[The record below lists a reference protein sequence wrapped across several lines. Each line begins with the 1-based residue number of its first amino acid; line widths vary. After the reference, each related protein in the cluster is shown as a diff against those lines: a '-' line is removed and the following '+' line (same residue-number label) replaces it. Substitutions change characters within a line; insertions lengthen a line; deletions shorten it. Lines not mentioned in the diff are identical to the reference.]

1 VASSST
7 DAFIGGGSG
16 NQIGSSSANAAI
28 DGGSGNIIEAN
39 AGWSVI
45 GGGENNTTSSGWSM
59 IAGGNGNV
67 VGSGTVGSTIGGGYN
82 NTNIGQYA
90 TVPGGYAN
98 LAGGSYS
105 FAAGYEAQTL
115 YNGSFIWSDSTG
127 SLAATNNNSVT
138 MRASGGYRL
147 YSSSSSGVFLPAGS
161 GSWNSLSDRHAKNHL
176 APVDPQ
182 AILAGVAALPI
193 SQWSYKTEEGVR
205 HVGPMAQDFHQAFEV
220 GENDTSIS
228 TVDEEG
234 VALAAIQGL
243 NQKVEEQKDQLKDEL
258 KAKEAAIQALQ
269 QRLERLEK
277 LVSNSSN
284 QP

>member
-1 VASSST
+1 VAPSST
-7 DAFIGGGSG
+7 DAYIGGGSG
-16 NQIGSSSANAAI
+16 NQIGSRSAHAAI
-28 DGGSGNIIEAN
+28 AGGSGNIIEPN

-105 FAAGYEAQTL
+105 LAAGYEAQTL
-115 YNGSFIWSDSTG
+115 YDGSFVWSDSTA

-147 YSSSSSGVFLPAGS
+147 HSRSTSGVFLPAGS
-161 GSWNSLSDRHAKNHL
+161 GSWNSWSDRNAENHL
-176 APVDPQ
+176 APVNPQ
-182 AILAGVAALPI
+182 AVLAGVVALPI
-193 SQWSYKTEEGVR
+193 SQWSYQTEEGVR
-205 HVGPMAQDFHQAFEV
+205 HVGPMAQDFQQAFEV

-234 VALAAIQGL
+234 LALAAIQGL
-243 NQKVEEQKDQLKDEL
+243 NQKVEEQKDQLKVKD
-258 KAKEAAIQALQ
+258 AAIQTLE
-269 QRLERLEK
+269 QRLDRLEK
-277 LVSNSSN
+277 LVSTSLS
-284 QP
+284 QQ